1 MTSSPLMPQTGGFD
15 QRDAAEDHRYD
26 AVNDMA
32 EEAIGQTDLDLIAVL
47 GSRLCHDLISP
58 MGAIGNGVE
67 LMAMS
72 GGPMSPELQLI
83 AQSVNAANAR
93 LKFFRVAFGQ
103 ASPDQRLGAPEIRNL
118 LRDMAQTGRLTY
130 DWRAEGDHARRVVKL
145 CFLSLLCLET
155 ALPWGGAVSLYEE
168 SGHWAITAQTKK
180 TKQDPA
186 IWATLSGDPTQVS
199 PAQIQFALLTRE
211 AANYGARLNWSVG
224 EAEAEIGFDMA

>member
-1 MTSSPLMPQTGGFD
+1 MTAPHLMPQTGGFGQSD
-15 QRDAAEDHRYD
+15 NGTGAPCDTGQCNTA
-26 AVNDMA
+26 
-32 EEAIGQTDLDLIAVL
+32 QTDLELIALL

-145 CFLSLLCLET
+145 CFLSLLCFET
-155 ALPWGGAVSLYEE
+155 ALPWGGADQARSRNL
-168 SGHWAITAQTKK
+168 GHA
-180 TKQDPA
+180 
-186 IWATLSGDPTQVS
+186 
-199 PAQIQFALLTRE
+199 FR
-211 AANYGARLNWSVG
+211 
-224 EAEAEIGFDMA
+224 